1 MPVRV
6 IDAEITIAT
15 RAGRVTST
23 YRLITTLADDHR
35 YPASELITLYHQRW
49 GAT

>member
-1 MPVRV
+1 MRV
-6 IDAEITIAT
+6 IDAEITVTTSTGNA
-15 RAGRVTST
+15 TST